1 MNDSSKSAVRPKVV
15 VERTYQARVEEL
27 WELWTTKKGFESWWG
42 PEGFRVEVHTLEA
55 RVGGALHYDMIA
67 DAPEQI
73 EAMKRMGH
81 ATSHKTRGTFAE
93 ISPHARLAITHVI
106 DFLPGVKPYD
116 STMVVELAR
125 PVGRRARD
133 RFPAG
138 REALRQHDG
147 GGVLPGGRE
156 RAHGGHAGPD
166 AQRGIHQDVDDGL
179 YQPAH
184 QAGQAVRGAEGIEA
198 PGPADA
204 RSDQAFS
211 VLATGKPARFGQL
224 DAVGR
229 RSEQRGPIGILQP
242 DDGGATVRSSRVS
255 GKWPR
260 PVAIPGT

>member
-116 STMVVELAR
+116 STMVVEF
-125 PVGRRARD
+125 
-133 RFPAG
+133 FPAG
-138 REALRQHDG
+138 ESVRMVVTLDPMHNEEFTRMSTMGFTSQLTKLDKRF
-147 GGVLPGGRE
+147 GGRK
-156 RAHGGHAGPD
+156 G
-166 AQRGIHQDVDDGL
+166 
-179 YQPAH
+179 
-184 QAGQAVRGAEGIEA
+184 
-198 PGPADA
+198 
-204 RSDQAFS
+204 
-211 VLATGKPARFGQL
+211 
-224 DAVGR
+224 
-229 RSEQRGPIGILQP
+229 
-242 DDGGATVRSSRVS
+242 
-255 GKWPR
+255 
-260 PVAIPGT
+260 